1 MRISNTNQ
9 NNHCTL
15 LTVPRCGAPYR
26 SRVPFVK
33 GLRRSIFAGGRGVNY
48 ERNVWQKPLIKV
60 RRAGEKSLFM
70 LINKIRLVAIRVM
83 EELQQN
89 IKLK

>member
-1 MRISNTNQ
+1 MWCAISIQ
-9 NNHCTL
+9 GSL
-15 LTVPRCGAPYR
+15 LGEGAQEEHICR
-26 SRVPFVK
+26 
-33 GLRRSIFAGGRGVNY
+33 GGGGGRRVNY